1 MIIVDRIEGTTI
13 VCEEDDEQLIIENQ
27 QQLREIVHEGDV
39 LIRNDDGTYSVDREM
54 TQKRREYILKLQ
66 KRLWDFD

>member
-13 VCEEDDEQLIIENQ
+13 VCEDNDEQLIIENQ
-27 QQLREIVHEGDV
+27 QELREIPKEGDV

-54 TQKRREYILKLQ
+54 TQKRREYILQLQ
-66 KRLWDFD
+66 RKLWDFD

>member
-39 LIRNDDGTYSVDREM
+39 LIHNDDGTYSVDREM
-54 TQKRREYILKLQ
+54 TQKRREYILELQ
-66 KRLWDFD
+66 RKLWDFD

>member
-1 MIIVDRIEGTTI
+1 MIIVDRIEGTTT

-54 TQKRREYILKLQ
+54 TQKRREYILELQ
-66 KRLWDFD
+66 RKLWDFD

>member
-13 VCEEDDEQLIIENQ
+13 VCEDDDEQLIIENQ
-27 QQLREIVHEGDV
+27 QELREIPKEGDV

-54 TQKRREYILKLQ
+54 TQKRREYILQLQ
-66 KRLWDFD
+66 RKLWDFD